1 MFLIL
6 DIPMG
11 RFAFAAQES
20 LSNFLSG
27 IFLLMDQDIK
37 EGGLI
42 EIDGD
47 GCRIEKIGLRT
58 TKLYHRPSHNI
69 LVIPNNKMSREIVV
83 NLVERA
89 KP

>member
-27 IFLLMDQDIK
+27 IFLLMDQGIK
-37 EGGLI
+37 EGDLI
-42 EIDGD
+42 EINGD
-47 GCRIEKIGLRT
+47 RCRIEKIGLRT
-58 TKLYHRPSHNI
+58 TKLCNRSSHKI

-89 KP
+89 QP